1 MKEWKRNKRPNG
13 VTIVYEKVVL
23 NIKPE
28 KRIY

>member
-1 MKEWKRNKRPNG
+1 MKAWKKYKRVEG

>member
-1 MKEWKRNKRPNG
+1 MKAWKKYKRVEG
-13 VTIVYEKVVL
+13 VTIVYRKVVL